1 MRVSSRVL
9 HSNRGASTQRARRAG
24 VGDAKLAHWPL
35 LRAFHAHLATSGVIA
50 GELVS
55 AQQRPAVS
63 LVGDRWVA
71 LFGVLSATQLVIW
84 LAAVSS
90 IGLMV
95 FTRGQWMNTP
105 GAAAYGLL
113 LACFLIPGLVSLA
126 DAIDSRIGRC
136 LLTPG
141 CLRMGWPACY
151 FSGLGRLSSS
161 GRATVLWLTALLV
174 VWSIDG
180 IVQEWRGI
188 SLSGYPLFTGLPEG
202 HKVTGSMGLDYG
214 PKLAVLSPFLFEAL
228 RLHGRRLPLLW
239 LAVPLLAVAVSLSA
253 SRYSAMLLLVSA
265 GVCGVLWVR
274 GRTSRS
280 YWTPVLVV
288 LLSLSGLLIPIALA
302 PHLAERLALLGGSLH
317 ASQEELNIALAFRPE
332 LWKANWLVFS
342 DHWIN
347 GVGLRGSAA
356 AVNPLLASSALFPEA
371 MLTRPWHPH
380 LGVLEIATDS
390 GLIGV
395 MCYLVFV
402 ALIIKWMR
410 AANRAQ
416 QGAVTTFLTIA
427 LLAMFPLSSAL
438 SMYSFPTGH

>member
-1 MRVSSRVL
+1 MPTLPHQESSLEKWFQR
-9 HSNRGASTQRARRAG
+9 SRGLQAA
-24 VGDAKLAHWPL
+24 WW
-35 LRAFHAHLATSGVIA
+35 VI
-50 GELVS
+50 G
-55 AQQRPAVS
+55 
-63 LVGDRWVA
+63 WIA

-84 LAAVSS
+84 LAAVGS
-90 IGLMV
+90 IALML
-95 FTRGQWMNTP
+95 FTRGQWLNTP
-105 GAAAYGLL
+105 GARAYWLL

-126 DAIDSRIGRC
+126 DAIDLDRAVSTNARLFAYGMAGLLFLRIGP
-136 LLTPG
+136 TEQQ
-141 CLRMGWPACY
+141 WP
-151 FSGLGRLSSS
+151 
-161 GRATVLWLTALLV
+161 ATVLWLTALLV

-180 IVQEWRGI
+180 IVQEWTGR

-228 RLHGRRLPLLW
+228 RIHGRRLPLLW

-253 SRYSAMLLLVSA
+253 SRYSAMLLLVSG
-265 GVCGVLWVR
+265 GVSGVLWVR
-274 GRTSRS
+274 GRTSPR
-280 YWTPVLVV
+280 YWTPVLVL
-288 LLSLSGLLIPIALA
+288 LLSLSGLLIPLALA

-342 DHWIN
+342 EHWIN
-347 GVGLRGSAA
+347 GVGLRGSATA
-356 AVNPLLASSALFPEA
+356 ANPLLASSALFPEA
-371 MLTRPWHPH
+371 MLSRPWHPH

-395 MCYLVFV
+395 ACYLVFIV
-402 ALIIKWMR
+402 LIINWMR
-410 AANRAQ
+410 AANLAQ

-438 SMYSFPTGH
+438 SMYSFPTGALTWPALALALGGYFRKNV